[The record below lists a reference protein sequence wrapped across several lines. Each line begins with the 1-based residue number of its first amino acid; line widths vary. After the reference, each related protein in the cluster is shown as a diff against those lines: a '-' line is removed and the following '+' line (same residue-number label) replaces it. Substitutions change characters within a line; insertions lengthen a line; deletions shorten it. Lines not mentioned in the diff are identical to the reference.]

1 MSKTKVFKNVRQL
14 QRAWEK
20 YKLDCDAQANP
31 PDDPDSKSK
40 QSKHAVTYTIQGF
53 CVFSGISSST
63 FNNCYAN
70 DDRFSDMVLRM
81 KEECESDTRKKLELG
96 VIPASLAALWMSR
109 YGYSTKSTPNF
120 FGSVPVI
127 ISGDDTLDD

>member
-1 MSKTKVFKNVRQL
+1 MSKTKLFKNVRQL
-14 QRAWEK
+14 ERAWQK
-20 YKLDCDAQANP
+20 YKLDCDAQANSS
-31 PDDPDSKSK
+31 DDCDSKSK
-40 QSKHAVTYTIQGF
+40 QSKHAITYTIQGF

-63 FNNCYAN
+63 FNNYYAN
-70 DDRFSDMVLRM
+70 DDRFADMVLRM

-109 YGYSTKSTPNF
+109 YGYSTKTGTNF
-120 FGSVPVI
+120 FGSVPVV